1 MSASFDGLRFSHWQT
16 ESRADGIVVL
26 SLDRQG
32 APVNA
37 LSQDVLIELG
47 NVLERLAI
55 EDPASFVRAAVA
67 LVPKDVNVDVRDVT
81 YDEAVRMLLNGRSVA
96 DGDAGSAPNAVN

>member
-47 NVLERLAI
+47 DLVERLAI
-55 EDPASFVRAAVA
+55 DPPNDSKYVI
-67 LVPKDVNVDVRDVT
+67 PSPP
-81 YDEAVRMLLNGRSVA
+81 YYSDE
-96 DGDAGSAPNAVN
+96 